1 MITLKDYSP
10 DDLLNTPMLTNDAKA
25 KTVRVYLVTLLLHVW
40 RDGENFDGKRP
51 FGNSGWW
58 TELGEAFMHAGYA
71 RGGEEDGEPDYD
83 ETDALVRTALV
94 ELREPSV

>member
-10 DDLLNTPMLTNDAKA
+10 DDLLNTPMLSNDAKA
-25 KTVRVYLVTLLLHVW
+25 KTVRVYLVTLLLNVW
-40 RDGENFDGKRP
+40 RDDENFDGKRP

-58 TELGEAFMHAGYA
+58 AELGEAFLSAGYA
-71 RGGEEDGEPDYD
+71 RGDENGEPDYD
-83 ETDALVRTALV
+83 ETDTLVRMALA

>member
-10 DDLLNTPMLTNDAKA
+10 DDLLNTPMLSNDAKA
-25 KTVRVYLVTLLLHVW
+25 KTVRVYLVTLLLNVW
-40 RDGENFDGKRP
+40 RDDENFDGKRP

-58 TELGEAFMHAGYA
+58 TELGEAFLSAGYV
-71 RGGEEDGEPDYD
+71 RGDANGEPDYD
-83 ETDALVRTALV
+83 ETDALVRTAIA